1 MIGYTV
7 SRLLQAIPILFLVSL
22 FAFGMIYLIPGDA
35 ATVIGGP
42 EASAADLEEIRQN
55 MGLNEP
61 FFLQI
66 TSFYTN
72 LFQGDLGKS
81 LMLGTPVLDAI
92 IDRTPITLGISIYS
106 LLITIIFGLV
116 TGIVAALNHNKLLDQ
131 IATLFALIGISLPNF
146 WLALIFIV
154 MFSVHLGWFPTGGYV
169 AFSESP
175 MGWLKTTTMPAVT
188 LALLQAG
195 LLTRITRS
203 TMLEVLSQ
211 DYIRTARA
219 KGLSEWIVV
228 GQHALANVMMPVV
241 TVLGLI
247 LSVLLSGS
255 IVIEVIFG
263 IPGLGSLMGNAILS
277 RDFPLVQGGL
287 ISIAASLLFLNI
299 VVDVLY
305 FWLDPRIRVKGR
317 D

>member
-1 MIGYTV
+1 MIAYTV
-7 SRLLQAIPILFLVSL
+7 SRLLQAVPILLLVSL

-35 ATVIGGP
+35 ATVMGGP
-42 EASAADLEEIRQN
+42 EASAADLERIREN

-61 FFLQI
+61 FYRQI
-66 TSFYTN
+66 LSFYAN
-72 LFQGDLGKS
+72 LFRGDLGVS

-92 IDRTPITLGISIYS
+92 IARTPITLGISIYS
-106 LLITIIFGLV
+106 LLVTIVFGLI
-116 TGIVAALNHNKLLDQ
+116 TGIVAALNHNKFLDQ
-131 IATLFALIGISLPNF
+131 AATLFALIGISLPNF
-146 WLALIFIV
+146 WLGLVMIV
-154 MFSVHLGWFPTGGYV
+154 VFSVHLGWLPTGGYV
-169 AFSESP
+169 PFSESP
-175 MGWLKTTTMPAVT
+175 LGWLRTTTMPALA

-203 TMLEVLSQ
+203 TMLEVLGQ

-219 KGLSEWIVV
+219 KGLSEWQVI
-228 GQHALANVMMPVV
+228 GQHALSNVMMPVV

-255 IVIEVIFG
+255 IVIEAIFG
-263 IPGLGSLMGNAILS
+263 VPGLGALMGNAILS

-287 ISIAASLLFLNI
+287 ISIAASLLLLNI

-305 FWLDPRIRVKGR
+305 FWLDPRVRIKGG

>member
-7 SRLLQAIPILFLVSL
+7 SRLLQAIPIIFLVSL

-35 ATVIGGP
+35 ATVMGGP
-42 EASAADLEEIRQN
+42 EASAADLEQIRQN

-61 FFLQI
+61 FHRQI
-66 TSFYTN
+66 ISFYTN
-72 LFQGDLGKS
+72 LFRGDLGKS

-92 IDRTPITLGISIYS
+92 IDRTPITLGISAYS
-106 LLITIIFGLV
+106 LLITIVFGLA
-116 TGIVAALNHNKLLDQ
+116 TGIIAALNHNKLLDQ
-131 IATLFALIGISLPNF
+131 LATLFALIGISLPNF
-146 WLALIFIV
+146 WLALVMIV
-154 MFSVHLGWFPTGGYV
+154 LFSVHLGWFPTGGYIP
-169 AFSESP
+169 FSESP
-175 MGWLKTTTMPAVT
+175 TGWLKTTTMPAVA

-219 KGLSEWIVV
+219 KGLSEWQVI
-228 GQHALANVMMPVV
+228 GQHALSNVMMPVV

-247 LSVLLSGS
+247 LSVLISGS
-255 IVIEVIFG
+255 IVIEAIFG
-263 IPGLGSLMGNAILS
+263 IPGLGALMGNAILS

-287 ISIAASLLFLNI
+287 ISIATSLLLLNI
-299 VVDVLY
+299 VIDVLY
-305 FWLDPRIRVKGR
+305 FWLDPRIRVKSG

>member
-1 MIGYTV
+1 MIAYAV

-35 ATVIGGP
+35 ATVMGGP
-42 EASAADLEEIRQN
+42 EASAADLERIREN

-61 FFLQI
+61 FLQQI
-66 TSFYTN
+66 VSFYVN
-72 LFQGDLGKS
+72 LFQGDLGQS

-92 IDRTPITLGISIYS
+92 IDRTPITLGISLYS
-106 LLITIIFGLV
+106 LAVTIVFGLL

-131 IATLFALIGISLPNF
+131 AATLFALIGISLPNF
-146 WLALIFIV
+146 WLALVMIV
-154 MFSVHLGWFPTGGYV
+154 VFSVHLGWLPTGGYV
-169 AFSESP
+169 PFSESP
-175 MGWLKTTTMPAVT
+175 MGWLRTTTMPALA

-219 KGLSEWIVV
+219 KGLTEWQVI

-255 IVIEVIFG
+255 IVIEAIFG
-263 IPGLGSLMGNAILS
+263 IPGLGALMGNAILS

-287 ISIAASLLFLNI
+287 ISIACSLLLLNI

-305 FWLDPRIRVKGR
+305 FWLDPRVRIKGG

>member
-61 FFLQI
+61 FYLQI

-106 LLITIIFGLV
+106 LSITIIFGLV
-116 TGIVAALNHNKLLDQ
+116 TGIIAALNHNKLLDQ

-146 WLALIFIV
+146 WLALILIV
-154 MFSVHLGWFPTGGYV
+154 LFSVHLGWFPTGGYV

-175 MGWLKTTTMPAVT
+175 IGWLKTTTMPAVA

-219 KGLSEWIVV
+219 KGLSEWVVV

-255 IVIEVIFG
+255 IVIEVIYN

-305 FWLDPRIRVKGR
+305 FWLDPRIRIKSR

>member
-1 MIGYTV
+1 MIAYTV
-7 SRLLQAIPILFLVSL
+7 SRLLQAIPILLLVSL

-35 ATVIGGP
+35 ATVMGGP
-42 EASAADLEEIRQN
+42 EASPADLERIREN

-61 FFLQI
+61 FYQQI
-66 TSFYTN
+66 VSFYVN
-72 LFQGDLGKS
+72 LFRGDLGQS

-92 IDRTPITLGISIYS
+92 VDRTPITLGISVYS
-106 LLITIIFGLV
+106 LAVTIVFGLI
-116 TGIVAALNHNKLLDQ
+116 TGIVAALNHNKILDQ
-131 IATLFALIGISLPNF
+131 LATLFALIGISLPNF
-146 WLALIFIV
+146 WLGLVMIV
-154 MFSVHLGWFPTGGYV
+154 VFSVHLGWLPTGGYV
-169 AFSESP
+169 PFSESP
-175 MGWLKTTTMPAVT
+175 MGWLRTTTMPAVA

-219 KGLSEWIVV
+219 KGLSEWQVI
-228 GQHALANVMMPVV
+228 GQHALSNVMMPVV
-241 TVLGLI
+241 TVLGLV

-255 IVIEVIFG
+255 IVIEAIFG
-263 IPGLGSLMGNAILS
+263 IPGLGALMGNAILS

-287 ISIAASLLFLNI
+287 ISIAASLLLLNI

-305 FWLDPRIRVKGR
+305 FWLDPRIRIKGG

>member
-1 MIGYTV
+1 MIAYTV
-7 SRLLQAIPILFLVSL
+7 SRLLQAIPILLLVSL

-35 ATVIGGP
+35 ATVMGGP
-42 EASAADLEEIRQN
+42 EASAADLERIREN

-61 FFLQI
+61 FYQQI
-66 TSFYTN
+66 VNFYLN
-72 LFQGDLGKS
+72 LFRGNLGMS

-92 IDRTPITLGISIYS
+92 VDRTPITLGISIYS
-106 LLITIIFGLV
+106 LLVTIVFGLL
-116 TGIVAALNHNKLLDQ
+116 TGIVAALNHNRFLDQ
-131 IATLFALIGISLPNF
+131 AATLFALIGISLPNF
-146 WLALIFIV
+146 WLGLVMIV
-154 MFSVHLGWFPTGGYV
+154 VFSVYLGWLPTGGYV
-169 AFSESP
+169 PFGEDP
-175 MGWLKTTTMPAVT
+175 VGWLRTTTMPALT

-219 KGLSEWIVV
+219 KGLSEWQVI
-228 GQHALANVMMPVV
+228 GQHALSNVMMPVV

-255 IVIEVIFG
+255 IVIEAIFG
-263 IPGLGSLMGNAILS
+263 IPGLGALMGNAILS

-287 ISIAASLLFLNI
+287 IAIATSLLLLNI
-299 VVDVLY
+299 VVDILY
-305 FWLDPRIRVKGR
+305 FWLDPRIRIKGG

>member
-1 MIGYTV
+1 MIAYAV

-35 ATVIGGP
+35 ATVMGGP
-42 EASAADLEEIRQN
+42 EASAADLERIREN

-61 FFLQI
+61 FLQQI
-66 TSFYTN
+66 VSFYVN
-72 LFQGDLGKS
+72 LLQGDLGQS

-92 IDRTPITLGISIYS
+92 IDRTPITLGISLYS
-106 LLITIIFGLV
+106 LAVTIVFGLL

-131 IATLFALIGISLPNF
+131 AATLFALIGISLPNF
-146 WLALIFIV
+146 WLALVMIV
-154 MFSVHLGWFPTGGYV
+154 VFSVHLGWLPTGGYV
-169 AFSESP
+169 PFSESP
-175 MGWLKTTTMPAVT
+175 MGWLRTTTMPALA

-219 KGLSEWIVV
+219 KGLTEWQVI

-255 IVIEVIFG
+255 IVIEAIFG
-263 IPGLGSLMGNAILS
+263 IPGLGALMGNAILS

-287 ISIAASLLFLNI
+287 ISIACSLLLLNI

-305 FWLDPRIRVKGR
+305 FWLDPRVRIKGG

>member
-42 EASAADLEEIRQN
+42 EASPADLEEIRQN

-61 FFLQI
+61 FHLQI
-66 TSFYTN
+66 ISFYTN
-72 LFQGDLGKS
+72 LFQGNLGKS

-106 LLITIIFGLV
+106 LSITIIFGLI

-146 WLALIFIV
+146 WLALILIV
-154 MFSVHLGWFPTGGYV
+154 LFSVHLGWFPTGGYV

-175 MGWLKTTTMPAVT
+175 LGWFKTTTMPAVA

-305 FWLDPRIRVKGR
+305 FWLDPRIRVKSR

>member
-7 SRLLQAIPILFLVSL
+7 NRLLQAIPILFLISL

-35 ATVIGGP
+35 ATVMAGP
-42 EASAADLEEIRQN
+42 EASAADLEEIRRN
-55 MGLNEP
+55 MGLDQP
-61 FFLQI
+61 FYKQI
-66 TSFYTN
+66 VSFYVN

-81 LMLGTPVLDAI
+81 LMLGTPVVDAI
-92 IDRTPITLGISIYS
+92 ADRTPITLGISLYS
-106 LLITIIFGLV
+106 LVVTIIFGLV

-131 IATLFALIGISLPNF
+131 VATLFALIGISLPNF
-146 WLALIFIV
+146 WLGLVMIV
-154 MFSVHLGWFPTGGYV
+154 IFSVHLGWLPTGGYIP
-169 AFSESP
+169 FSESP
-175 MGWLKTTTMPAVT
+175 LGWLRTTTMPAVA

-219 KGLSEWIVV
+219 KGLSEWQVI
-228 GQHALANVMMPVV
+228 GQHALSNVMMPVV

-247 LSVLLSGS
+247 LSVLISGS
-255 IVIEVIFG
+255 IVIEAVFG
-263 IPGLGSLMGNAILS
+263 IPGLGALMGNAILS

-287 ISIAASLLFLNI
+287 ISIAASLLLLNI
-299 VVDVLY
+299 VVDILY
-305 FWLDPRIRVKGR
+305 FWLDPRVHIKSR